1 MTKTAAEEVKEGT
14 MSSDNEGTTSSSE
27 SEGADSVKGNATLEF
42 IENLSDVPMG
52 RLPSNIEFQR
62 TRVDCK
68 ADAPIHV
75 QSTPFFTFH
84 LIFFLFLFLE
94 FVYSLEKNCLFFRLV
109 GLIDAHVCFLLFQN
123 LKISIIGLWLLL
135 CYIRCFWVLLGF
147 FNC

>member
-14 MSSDNEGTTSSSE
+14 MSSDNEDTTSSSE
-27 SEGADSVKGNATLEF
+27 SEGADSVKENATLEF

-75 QSTPFFTFH
+75 QFFYPFFHFSPYF
-84 LIFFLFLFLE
+84 LSFFVFGIPL
-94 FVYSLEKNCLFFRLV
+94 
-109 GLIDAHVCFLLFQN
+109 
-123 LKISIIGLWLLL
+123 
-135 CYIRCFWVLLGF
+135 
-147 FNC
+147 